1 MNLEKI
7 GMLVFV
13 AMLSAGCGSSIGFKS
28 QGSIGHN
35 IPVPRVELINAN
47 YRAGDELLNI
57 LTARQAGGSG
67 IILTTFVNLDN
78 LSESSALGRMIPQQM
93 ATRLIQGGHE
103 IIDLRLRR
111 DTLLIKEHEGEFAL
125 SRKVAEIA
133 GDKEARWILVG
144 TYSVVYDQV
153 YVNAKI
159 LQVADGLTMA
169 AADYSLPYDRK
180 ALRSGISEDNTEDKD
195 VPDPNVYTTLD

>member
-1 MNLEKI
+1 MSLIKKGI
-7 GMLVFV
+7 LIFIAV
-13 AMLSAGCGSSIGFKS
+13 LSVGCAPSIGP
-28 QGSIGHN
+28 GSKGVNGQN
-35 IPVPRVELINAN
+35 IPFPRVEIINAN

-57 LTARQAGGSG
+57 LAERQARDSG

-78 LSESSALGRMIPQQM
+78 LSETSALGRIIPQQM

-103 IIDLRLRR
+103 IVDLRLRR
-111 DTLLIKEHEGEFAL
+111 ETLLIKEHEGEFAL
-125 SRKVAEIA
+125 SRKIEDIA
-133 GDKEARWILVG
+133 RDKQARWILVG

-159 LQVADGLTMA
+159 LQVADGVTMA

-180 ALRSGISEDNTEDKD
+180 ALRPGTNGDKADDKD
-195 VPDPNVYTTLD
+195 IPEPNVYTTLD